1 MLERDHK
8 MRKLKTLVLV
18 CLLISYS
25 GCINQPKIKAPEV
38 NQGQAKTPGRWQWR
52 VKEVTQRSEIK
63 IPAVQIDFK
72 FEQIEIKEVIKFL
85 MELAQE
91 NYVIS
96 DELIGQVD
104 VEIKGMYNQEEIIN
118 IVKIILNSKNY
129 DLKKHNEI
137 YLITPGENKE
147 DDKKGVKIELP
158 EDVFERNIYIYKL
171 QFETTENMKMLLE
184 SIYTL
189 EKVKIDEVRNLNMLI
204 IKAEKK
210 EYEEIEPLIKK
221 FDVQPKQV
229 LVEMTL
235 LDVTLVDSLKFGVE
249 YFIRN
254 NKTSFGNISLL
265 ADGITSGV
273 SPIIGNGL
281 KAISFSHQLDSFV
294 TLLRSQTKVDIIAKP
309 KLLVQDGKSSVI
321 KIGRSEPIRKGTS
334 VGSNNQVSENIE
346 YRDTGIILN
355 VKINVEENNVV
366 KLELS
371 QEVSDIIKSVE
382 NPLINSP
389 SFTTKNISINTL
401 LNDGQS
407 VYIGGLMETSES
419 KLVKKVPLI
428 GDIPY
433 LGKLFRSN
441 DTISKKTELILL
453 VSVEILIEQRDFE
466 NIKLKFVK

>member
-1 MLERDHK
+1 MC
-8 MRKLKTLVLV
+8 KLKILILVY
-18 CLLISYS
+18 LLISFS

-38 NQGQAKTPGRWQWR
+38 NQGQVKTSDRWQWR
-52 VKEVTQRSEIK
+52 VKEVKQKEEKK

-72 FEQIEIKEVIKFL
+72 FEQIEIKEVTKFL
-85 MELAQE
+85 MQLAQE

-96 DELIGQVD
+96 GELIGQVD
-104 VEIKGMYNQEEIIN
+104 IEIKGMYDQEEIIN
-118 IVKIILNSKNY
+118 IVRNVLNSKSY
-129 DLKKHNEI
+129 ELKKYNES
-137 YLITPGENKE
+137 YLIISRENEE
-147 DDKKGVKIELP
+147 DDKKQTEIELP
-158 EDVFERNIYIYKL
+158 LSDPDKNVYIYKL
-171 QFETTENMKMLLE
+171 QFETTENMKLLLE
-184 SIYTL
+184 SIYTV
-189 EKVKIDEVRNLNMLI
+189 EKVRINEVRNLNMLI

-210 EYEEIEPLIKK
+210 DYEEIEPLIKK

-371 QEVSDIIKSVE
+371 QEVSDIIKSTE

-407 VYIGGLMETSES
+407 VYIGGLMETTES

-441 DTISKKTELILL
+441 DTVSKKTELILL
-453 VSVEILIEQRDFE
+453 VSVEILTERKDFE
-466 NIKLKFVK
+466 DIKLKFVK